1 MNAHA
6 DHQLLQSLAQD
17 EPGAFR
23 AIWVAHNE
31 RVYRLAYGVL
41 LQEQAARDVVQEV
54 FLEVLAVAPRWRPEA
69 RLSTW
74 LHRVT
79 MNKAL
84 NWRRRLLS
92 FWSPPQLEA
101 RQVGQDEEL
110 DAVRADRRLRAALA
124 RLSPRERAV
133 LALHWEEEL
142 SPAEI
147 AQALELAPGAVR
159 VALHRARKR
168 LKEHL

>member
-1 MNAHA
+1 MNALT
-6 DHQLLQSLAQD
+6 DHQLLQSLALE

-23 AIWVAHNE
+23 ALWDLHHE

-41 LQEQAARDVVQEV
+41 LQEDQARDIVQEV

-79 MNKAL
+79 LNKAL
-84 NWRRRLLS
+84 SWRRGLLR
-92 FWSPPQLEA
+92 FWSTSAPEP
-101 RQVGQDEEL
+101 RQSGADEEL
-110 DAVRADRRLRAALA
+110 DAARADRRMRSALA

-133 LALHWEEEL
+133 LALSWDQDL

-147 AQALELAPGAVR
+147 AETLDIAPGAAR

-168 LKEHL
+168 LKEWL